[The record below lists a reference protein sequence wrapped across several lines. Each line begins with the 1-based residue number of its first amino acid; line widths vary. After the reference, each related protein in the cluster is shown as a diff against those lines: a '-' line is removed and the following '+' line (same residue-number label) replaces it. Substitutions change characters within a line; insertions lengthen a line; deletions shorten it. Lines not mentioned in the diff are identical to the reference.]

1 MVKFIDLYNNTLIIN
16 LKKKNMKNIKV
27 IIENKKLIVEN
38 KKQIKQRNK
47 ILYVTFSLFF

>member
-1 MVKFIDLYNNTLIIN
+1 
-16 LKKKNMKNIKV
+16 MKNIKV

>member
-1 MVKFIDLYNNTLIIN
+1 
-16 LKKKNMKNIKV
+16 MKNIKV

-47 ILYVTFSLFF
+47 ILILYVTFSLFF